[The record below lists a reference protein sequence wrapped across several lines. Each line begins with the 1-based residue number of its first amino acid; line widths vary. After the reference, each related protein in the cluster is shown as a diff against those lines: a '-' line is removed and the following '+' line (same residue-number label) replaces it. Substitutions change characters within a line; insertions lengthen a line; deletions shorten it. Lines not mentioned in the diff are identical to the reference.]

1 MLEDKTRTSSTRTV
15 PESSNVQ
22 VAQTI
27 YAAFTRGDVPGI
39 LACIDDDMR
48 GFGVVGTSVKDVPWH
63 LQIDRKADVPKFFQ
77 AIAAECDF
85 TRFEPHDFAVGG
97 DHVYCTVRYDMTL
110 RRNGRKLSID
120 NSMHRFTFRNGR
132 VVEWRGTED
141 TAMIREALLSK
152 N

>member
-15 PESSNVQ
+15 PESNNVQ
-22 VAQTI
+22 VVQTI

-39 LACIDDDMR
+39 VACIDDDMR
-48 GFGVVGTSVKDVPWH
+48 AFGVVGTSKDVPWH

-77 AIAAECDF
+77 AIASECDF
-85 TRFEPHDFAVGG
+85 TRFEPRDYAIGG
-97 DHVYCTVRYDMTL
+97 DHVYCTVRYDITL
-110 RRNGRKLSID
+110 KRNGRKLSID
-120 NSMHRFTFRNGR
+120 NSLHRFTFRNSR
-132 VVEWRGTED
+132 VIEWRGTED